1 MTLLKKTKTD
11 WAFFLRDE
19 MYPYIDGFE
28 HSDKDVAK
36 HCEKLAEEIANTV
49 TAVLDE
55 VESEARDLYL
65 ESDDENYQR
74 ALTDIKAFIR
84 KGIDMNNTHQA
95 LIEETKPKLVNTFVL
110 SDDSWDVILQD
121 TIDTVIE
128 GERKQA
134 ALIVEEMMEDEEHWK
149 PITNRILDK
158 TPPNKV

>member
-74 ALTDIKAFIR
+74 ALTDIIENVVKPLYG
-84 KGIDMNNTHQA
+84 KG
-95 LIEETKPKLVNTFVL
+95 
-110 SDDSWDVILQD
+110 
-121 TIDTVIE
+121 
-128 GERKQA
+128 
-134 ALIVEEMMEDEEHWK
+134 
-149 PITNRILDK
+149 
-158 TPPNKV
+158 

>member
-1 MTLLKKTKTD
+1 MTLLKRLQEEARKQAR
-11 WAFFLRDE
+11 WLHALIE
-19 MYPYIDGFE
+19 L
-28 HSDKDVAK
+28 KDV
-36 HCEKLAEEIANTV
+36 ENSLDGITANTV

-55 VESEARDLYL
+55 IESEARDLYL

-84 KGIDMNNTHQA
+84 KGMDMNNTHQA

-134 ALIVEEMMEDEEHWK
+134 ALIVEEMMEEEEHWK